1 MKNKVREKS
10 LFEYKLKYATASIG
24 KYFTLILGAAVAII
38 PIMVIFLSSIKTKKD
53 YDSSPNPLSL
63 PTSITFQHYI
73 DAFTKGDMVTG
84 FKNTFL
90 ILVVVLAAKII
101 LGAAAAY
108 VLHRFRFRGKKII
121 MGAFLMATF
130 VPAIVNNII
139 VYQIISS
146 IGLFNTLG
154 AVMLLG
160 IGTDVI
166 SMYIF
171 LQFLDSIPVSL
182 DESAMLD
189 GASYFTIFRKII
201 FPLLKPAIAT
211 VGILQGV
218 ALYNDFYTPYLYMPD
233 PNLSTIATALY
244 RFKGPNGSDW
254 QIIAAGVM
262 IIIIPT
268 LIVFLA
274 LQKQIYNGIQGSVK

>member
-1 MKNKVREKS
+1 
-10 LFEYKLKYATASIG
+10 
-24 KYFTLILGAAVAII
+24 
-38 PIMVIFLSSIKTKKD
+38 
-53 YDSSPNPLSL
+53 
-63 PTSITFQHYI
+63 
-73 DAFTKGDMVTG
+73 
-84 FKNTFL
+84 
-90 ILVVVLAAKII
+90 
-101 LGAAAAY
+101 
-108 VLHRFRFRGKKII
+108 
-121 MGAFLMATF
+121 MATF

>member
-1 MKNKVREKS
+1 M
-10 LFEYKLKYATASIG
+10 I
-24 KYFTLILGAAVAII
+24 
-38 PIMVIFLSSIKTKKD
+38 
-53 YDSSPNPLSL
+53 
-63 PTSITFQHYI
+63 
-73 DAFTKGDMVTG
+73 TG

-90 ILVVVLAAKII
+90 ILIVVLSVKIF

-108 VLHRFRFRGKKII
+108 ALHRFKFKGKSII
-121 MGAFLMATF
+121 VGAFLVATF
-130 VPAIVNNII
+130 IPAIVNNII
-139 VYQIISS
+139 IYQIISA

-154 AVMLLG
+154 SVMLLG

-171 LQFLDSIPVSL
+171 LQFLDSIPISL

-201 FPLLKPAIAT
+201 FPLLKPAIVT

-218 ALYNDFYTPYLYMPD
+218 TLYNDFYTPFLYMPD
-233 PNLSTIATALY
+233 PSLSTIATALY

-254 QIIAAGVM
+254 QIIAAGIM
-262 IIIIPT
+262 IVIIPT
-268 LIVFLA
+268 LIIFLG
-274 LQKQIYNGIQGSVK
+274 LQKHIYNGIQGSVK

>member
-1 MKNKVREKS
+1 MKNKVRERS
-10 LFEYKLKYATASIG
+10 VLQYKIKYATSSII
-24 KYFTLILGAAVAII
+24 KYLTLILGVAVAII
-38 PIMVIFLSSIKTKKD
+38 PILVIFLSSIKTKKD
-53 YDSSPNPLSL
+53 YDTGGVLSL

-73 DAFTKGDMVTG
+73 DAFTKGNMLSG
-84 FKNTFL
+84 FKNTFF
-90 ILVVVLAAKII
+90 ILVVVIVAKIV

-108 VLHRFRFRGKKII
+108 VLHRFRFKGKIFI
-121 MGAFLMATF
+121 MTAFLMATF
-130 VPAIVNNII
+130 VPGIVNNII
-139 VYQIISS
+139 VYQIISA

-171 LQFLDSIPVSL
+171 LQFLDSIPASL

-189 GASYFTIFRKII
+189 GASYFTIFRTII

-233 PNLSTIATALY
+233 PGLSTIATALY

-274 LQKQIYNGIQGSVK
+274 LQKHIYNGIQGSVK